1 MNVGYCL
8 TGSFCTFDK
17 SIKAMEE
24 LVKAGHNVTPIM
36 SEISYSTDT
45 RFGTADYFKQKLVD
59 ITKNDIIHTI
69 DKAEPVGPKNMFDVL
84 AVVPC
89 TSNTLSKLALGINDS
104 TVTMAVKSHL
114 RNEKPVVI
122 GVSTNDALGNS
133 AKNIGALMNYKNY
146 FFVPMS
152 MDNPAAK
159 PKSIVCD
166 FSKVLQTIESAN
178 DNKSMPKIID

>member
-1 MNVGYCL
+1 MNIGYCL

-17 SIKAMEE
+17 SLKAIKE
-24 LVKAGHNVTPIM
+24 LVNAGHNVIPIM
-36 SEISYSTDT
+36 SQVSYNTNT
-45 RFGTADYFKQKLVD
+45 RFGTADYFKQKLVE
-59 ITKNDIIHTI
+59 ITNNDIIHTI
-69 DKAEPVGPKNMFDVL
+69 EQAEPIGPKKMFDVL

-89 TSNTLSKLALGINDS
+89 TSNTLAKLALGINDA

-133 AKNIGALMNYKNY
+133 AKNIGQLMNYKNY
-146 FFVPMS
+146 YFVPMS
-152 MDNPAAK
+152 MDNPATK

-166 FSKVLQTIESAN
+166 FSKVLQTIEYAN
-178 DNKSMPKIID
+178 EQKSMPKILQ